1 MAFLN
6 WCNDFLS
13 MNNKD
18 NQMKKILLL
27 SCTCLFS
34 TLVLAENCDNARN
47 SYDAVHCDNKVYAHA
62 DNELN
67 KNYQELRALLNTQQ
81 KNILKSSQLA
91 WIRDRDSSCTSD
103 SNVGQ
108 VISTRCQLEKTQE
121 RNSWLRER
129 IRECKTIGCKT
140 NALN

>member
-1 MAFLN
+1 
-6 WCNDFLS
+6 
-13 MNNKD
+13 
-18 NQMKKILLL
+18 MKKIVFASLIMA
-27 SCTCLFS
+27 CCGF
-34 TLVLAENCDNARN
+34 VHAENCDQVRN

-67 KNYQELRALLNTQQ
+67 QLYKELRGHLDASQKLL
-81 KNILKSSQLA
+81 LKRSQLA

-108 VISTRCQLEKTQE
+108 VISTRCQLIKTQE

-129 IRECKTIGCKT
+129 IRECNTIGCKT
-140 NALN
+140 SRLN